1 MSLLGDFKKG
11 LSSLVQA
18 AAGNGMPTVHQL
30 TDLQFNFTKAA
41 ADGAVGTATA
51 DTLLWT
57 NPFDFT
63 VYVVGAKAAMTGAAL
78 TNDAANNAAI
88 SLKTNDGAGGATAIA
103 ATLNTTVA
111 AHGATLL
118 QNQSNA
124 FDVITAANI
133 AIPPGGGLWL
143 NIVKNGTGVVVP
155 VSNYVVRLQRA
166 E

>member
-11 LSSLVQA
+11 LASLVQS
-18 AAGNGMPTVHQL
+18 AAGAPMPVVHQL
-30 TDLQFNFTKAA
+30 TDLFFNFVKAA
-41 ADGAVGTATA
+41 ADGAAATATA
-51 DTLLWT
+51 DTLFWT
-57 NPFDFT
+57 NPYDFT
-63 VYVVGAKAAMTGAAL
+63 VYVVSAKAVMTGAAL

-118 QNQSNA
+118 QNQSVA
-124 FDVITAANI
+124 FEVITAANI

-143 NIVKNGTGVVVP
+143 NIAKNGTGVVVP
-155 VSNYVVRLQRA
+155 VSNYTVRLQRA